1 MSKRYTGNFISG
13 TPQVPT
19 LSSNNGIFDIKD
31 AYTATSNNAWQEPD
45 GYYEIGKSLRFRG
58 ANSNYLSRSQAADGN
73 RKAWTF
79 SAWVKL
85 GGDNGFYMCAGGGTG
100 IGVDVERMQF
110 NNSGNG
116 WYWQRAIIQ
125 TSTTYQQDT
134 NGRWRDPSAW
144 YHIMCIWDSNNANQA
159 ERWRT
164 FVNGV
169 KQTRSYGDGA
179 VSQGQNS
186 LFNSTAAWK
195 IGRSDDQTS

>member
-79 SAWVKL
+79 SAWV
-85 GGDNGFYMCAGGGTG
+85 
-100 IGVDVERMQF
+100 
-110 NNSGNG
+110 
-116 WYWQRAIIQ
+116 
-125 TSTTYQQDT
+125 
-134 NGRWRDPSAW
+134 RW
-144 YHIMCIWDSNNANQA
+144 
-159 ERWRT
+159 
-164 FVNGV
+164 
-169 KQTRSYGDGA
+169 
-179 VSQGQNS
+179 
-186 LFNSTAAWK
+186 
-195 IGRSDDQTS
+195 